1 MCPLGVAVNSED
13 IAAIANFDIEA
24 AFYLVQVLIKLA
36 TKVGQTA
43 GIVGFE
49 SDGVSGG

>member
-1 MCPLGVAVNSED
+1 
-13 IAAIANFDIEA
+13 
-24 AFYLVQVLIKLA
+24 VQVLIELA

-43 GIVGFE
+43 VIVGFE